1 MSGMRSNEFSW
12 LKRKVS
18 KYFQSACFHQQT
30 FVLAIF
36 DDFEKWTDIAFLGAM
51 ECSTCLLL
59 VTPPPFLVG
68 LLLALSLKS
77 KLTSTVLGPWFI
89 DTLRPKH
96 KQ

>member
-1 MSGMRSNEFSW
+1 MCYFGMSGMRSNEFSW

-59 VTPPPFLVG
+59 VTPPLFSGSFVG
-68 LLLALSLKS
+68 A
-77 KLTSTVLGPWFI
+77 F
-89 DTLRPKH
+89 PKIQTYIYCAWPVVH
-96 KQ
+96 